1 MSKTQ
6 KSSAVDILKRV
17 GGVLVIPAI
26 CYIVARILCASYGTG
41 LFKDGLS
48 WSTFFYGLTYLSL
61 VAFAVSINLH
71 SGRFDFS
78 VSSIII
84 LSCTVVVM
92 MACSGVD
99 NIWLLLL
106 AGLGTGIV
114 GGFVSGELYMI
125 LRLPPMIVSLGV
137 ALLYESFA
145 YIIAGGSESN
155 IVTSRQPA
163 ISDALKRFIGQNG
176 ASPVYLLLIL
186 GIALLFMIWAFSYT
200 RFGYDYRALQS
211 GQKIAVNTGAN
222 EYLNCLLCYIIAGAM
237 AGLAGFFFGAQ
248 LQYTR
253 VSSYLNFGTVSR
265 MFDAFCPLF
274 FAGFVGRYVNKH
286 IAIVIS
292 VAGYEFLQLAF
303 GNINAVDTTF
313 TSTIY
318 GIINSVILV
327 VFLIYLNNENRIIE
341 LVTLKKYFAAKKE
354 QVSEKN

>member
-1 MSKTQ
+1 MSKT
-6 KSSAVDILKRV
+6 KSNPAVDILKRV
-17 GGVLVIPAI
+17 CGILAIPVI
-26 CYIVARILCASYGTG
+26 CYVVARVMCASFGTG
-41 LFKDGLS
+41 LFKDSLS

-84 LSCTVVVM
+84 LSCAVVVM
-92 MACSGVD
+92 LACGGVD
-99 NIWLLLL
+99 NMWLLLL
-106 AGLGTGIV
+106 AGLSVGLA
-114 GGFVSGELYMI
+114 GGFVSGMLYMV

-145 YIIAGGSESN
+145 YIVAGGSEAN
-155 IVTSRQPA
+155 IITSRQPA

-176 ASPVYLLLIL
+176 ASPVYLLLVL
-186 GIALLFMIWAFSYT
+186 GATLLFMIIVFGYT

-222 EYLNCLLCYIIAGAM
+222 EYLNCLLCYMIAGAM

-274 FAGFVGRYVNKH
+274 FAGLVGRFCNKQ

-292 VAGYEFLQLAF
+292 VVGYEFLQVAF
-303 GNINAVDTTF
+303 GNMNAVNTTF
-313 TSTIY
+313 TSNIY

-327 VFLIYLNNENRIIE
+327 VFLIYLNNENKIIE
-341 LVTLKKYFAAKKE
+341 LVTLKKYLANKKE
-354 QVSEKN
+354 RASEKV

>member
-6 KSSAVDILKRV
+6 KSPAMDLLRRV
-17 GGVLVIPAI
+17 AGVLVIPVI
-26 CYIVARILCASYGTG
+26 CYVVARIMCASFGTG
-41 LFKDGLS
+41 LFKDSLS

-92 MACSGVD
+92 LACKGVS
-99 NIWLLLL
+99 NMWVLLL
-106 AGLGTGIV
+106 AGLGTGLV
-114 GGFVSGELYMI
+114 GGFISGELYMI

-137 ALLYESFA
+137 ALLYEAIA

-155 IVTSRQPA
+155 IVTSRQPV

-176 ASPVYLLLIL
+176 ASPVFLLIIL
-186 GIALLFMIWAFSYT
+186 ATALLFMIAVFSYT

-222 EYLNCLLCYIIAGAM
+222 EYLNCLICYVIAGAM

-253 VSSYLNFGTVSR
+253 VSGYLNFGTVSR

-274 FAGFVGRYVNKH
+274 FAGFVGRFINKH

-292 VAGYEFLQLAF
+292 VAGYEFLQVAF
-303 GNINAVDTTF
+303 GNMNAVNTTF
-313 TSTIY
+313 TSNIY

-327 VFLIYLNNENRIIE
+327 VFLIYLNNENKIIE
-341 LVTLKKYFAAKKE
+341 LVTLKKYIAAKKE
-354 QVSEKN
+354 KAAEKA